1 MRRKVF
7 AWVAGSDS
15 RHLLICMVGYEK
27 DVEHIR

>member
-15 RHLLICMVGYEK
+15 RHLLILVESYGQ
-27 DVEHIR
+27 DAEHIC